1 MSTCIFFLLFIHF
14 YLIKESTSQL
24 TISPIDLYNVLG
36 G

>member
-1 MSTCIFFLLFIHF
+1 MSTCLFFLLFIHV
-14 YLIKESTSQL
+14 YLINESTSQL